1 MVMKGSGIVEGALR
15 LRLSEA
21 FLTYPAG
28 QEIHTAASGRI
39 AALHEVFL
47 EIEDRDAGITAMGEV
62 RANIAFITGT
72 PNEAVVP
79 AAVALVEDISR
90 KAQSAEDLA
99 MYFSERRQ
107 FYPKIAQAL
116 VDNTLV
122 DLEAKRAGVPAC
134 EILGGTFQDAIPCN
148 ECIFWGDDEGMKRN
162 IASYHAAGFTKIKV
176 RVGVGSLESD
186 LRRLAYLCNTYGDT
200 IRLCIDANGAWTAD
214 EALHAIAAFARFD
227 LDYVE
232 QPTIAGDWD
241 ALNRVAKETGHRIVI
256 DEGLQT
262 DADVE
267 HLCKADGNVA
277 AHLKIAK
284 AGGVRPMVDIGRRLH
299 AAGIGCIAGQ
309 MNEGAT
315 ATAIAVHAAM
325 ALDPLVG
332 ELYGARGI
340 QDDPCS
346 GVVYGRGQVSVPR
359 APGIGVTPPDRDRL
373 TTVWGS
379 SSA

>member
-1 MVMKGSGIVEGALR
+1 MEGALR

-47 EIEDRDAGITAMGEV
+47 EIEDRDTGITAAGEV

-72 PNEAVVP
+72 PNDAVVP
-79 AAVALVEDISR
+79 AAMALVEDISR
-90 KAQSAEDLA
+90 SAQSAEELA
-99 MYFSERRQ
+99 MYVSERCQ

-134 EILGGTFQDAIPCN
+134 EILGGSFQDAIPCN
-148 ECIFWGDDEGMKRN
+148 ECIFWGDDESMKRN
-162 IASYHAAGFTKIKV
+162 IAFYRNAGFSKIKV
-176 RVGVGSLESD
+176 RVGVGSLEDD
-186 LRRLAYLCNTYGDT
+186 LRRLAYLRNTYGDT
-200 IRLCIDANGAWTAD
+200 IQLCIDANGAWTAD
-214 EALHAIAAFARFD
+214 EALHAVAAFARFD

-232 QPTIAGDWD
+232 QPTIAGDWE
-241 ALNRVAKETGHRIVI
+241 ALNRVARESGHCIVI

-267 HLCKADGNVA
+267 RLCKADGNMV

-299 AAGIGCIAGQ
+299 AAGIRCIAGQ
-309 MNEGAT
+309 MNEGVT

-346 GVVYGRGQVSVPR
+346 GVVYDRGQVSIPH
-359 APGIGVTPPDRDRL
+359 APGIGVTLPDRTRL
-373 TTVWGS
+373 KTVWDGS
-379 SSA
+379 SA